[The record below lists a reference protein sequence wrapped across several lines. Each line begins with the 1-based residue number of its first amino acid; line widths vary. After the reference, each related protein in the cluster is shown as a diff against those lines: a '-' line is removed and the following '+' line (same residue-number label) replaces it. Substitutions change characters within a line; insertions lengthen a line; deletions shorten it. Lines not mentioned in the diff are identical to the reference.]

1 MGGFED
7 IYFKAPR
14 LHLNGYY
21 MLREKYVRPVEH
33 GINMAA
39 QKYNVIYFY
48 RYMRFM
54 EDGSVLYTFSNLKL
68 KDETIFDR
76 LSVKHFDMDSDTI
89 KGEYMQYKDKLIIK
103 ISLSNTLFSFECTI
117 QTSEQ
122 LFDMLTIDKFN
133 LEIVD

>member
-14 LHLNGYY
+14 LHFNGYY
-21 MLREKYVRPVEH
+21 VLREKYVRPVEH
-33 GINMAA
+33 GLNMMV

-48 RYMRFM
+48 RYIRFV

-68 KDETIFDR
+68 KDVSIIDK
-76 LSVKHFDMDSDTI
+76 LSIKHFGMDSDTI
-89 KGEYMQYKDKLIIK
+89 KGEYMQYKDKLIIN

-117 QTSEQ
+117 QT
-122 LFDMLTIDKFN
+122 
-133 LEIVD
+133 